1 MNKNKELLLLS
12 ETFYVFEMVIEKTNF
27 QFLNPENKRY
37 SDEARVDRPSVIAYN
52 FAVTY
57 LACVRHLQSYDG

>member
-1 MNKNKELLLLS
+1 MFFKWSYRKP
-12 ETFYVFEMVIEKTNF
+12 TNF

-37 SDEARVDRPSVIAYN
+37 SDEARVDRPRVIAEYN

-57 LACVRHLQSYDG
+57 LACIRRLQSYDG